1 MLISSNSTMY
11 HLYHQKTPEEVE
23 AEQALQESVKAA
35 AKPVQSE
42 TNSTTDTVSFLSN
55 AMEELIANKIGV
67 DKEKLDELKKEIEAL
82 ENLKNPTQEQK
93 ERLVMLTEKMEK
105 MVQEATERTAEQEA
119 SRVPD
124 NKIQTYRAIDAMTS
138 PL

>member
-1 MLISSNSTMY
+1 MY

>member
-1 MLISSNSTMY
+1 MY

-23 AEQALQESVKAA
+23 AELALQESVKAA
-35 AKPVQSE
+35 AKSGLSE
-42 TNSTTDTVSFLSN
+42 TNSSGDTVSFLSN
-55 AMEELIANKIGV
+55 AMEELVANKIGV
-67 DKEKLDELKKEIEAL
+67 DKEKLDELKKEIETL

-93 ERLVMLTEKMEK
+93 KRLVMLTEKMEK

-119 SRVPD
+119 KRIPD

-138 PL
+138 LL

>member
-1 MLISSNSTMY
+1 MY

-23 AEQALQESVKAA
+23 AEQALQESVKVA

-138 PL
+138 LL